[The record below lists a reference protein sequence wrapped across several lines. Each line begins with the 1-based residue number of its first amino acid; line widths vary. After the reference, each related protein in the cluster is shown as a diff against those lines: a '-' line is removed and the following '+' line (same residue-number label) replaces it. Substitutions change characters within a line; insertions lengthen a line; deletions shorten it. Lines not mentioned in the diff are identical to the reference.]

1 MGSEMCIRDRKNL
14 EPLEKNSESLKLMR
28 VTSEQGES
36 GERDEDELQER
47 HQYLDFLKE
56 IEMCM

>member
-1 MGSEMCIRDRKNL
+1 
-14 EPLEKNSESLKLMR
+14 MR

-47 HQYLDFLKE
+47 LQYLDFLKE